1 MFRDLARFRPPAVI
15 SYNVICYFFVNS
27 AVVLGAGTCH
37 PEFLPNHI
45 YPGLLI
51 CVFADL
57 AEGEI

>member
-1 MFRDLARFRPPAVI
+1 MFRTLPDSGVI
-15 SYNVICYFFVNS
+15 CSLICYFFVNS
-27 AVVLGAGTCH
+27 VVVWGVESCH
-37 PEFLPNHI
+37 PEFLPNRI